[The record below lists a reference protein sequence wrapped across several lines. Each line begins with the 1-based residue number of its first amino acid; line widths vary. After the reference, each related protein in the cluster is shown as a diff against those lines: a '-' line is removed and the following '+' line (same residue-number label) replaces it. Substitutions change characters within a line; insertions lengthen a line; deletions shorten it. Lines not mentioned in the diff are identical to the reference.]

1 MLFILQ
7 NSDQVQ
13 EEVDEAVLGG
23 MGYTDCFLA
32 CVSSLKTEELI
43 RRSPRGKRVGLLL
56 DELDKIEVK
65 SVTEMAILLVSQAS
79 HCISSGKK
87 HKLPSASQASVWSTF
102 HQDRGSPEMKEAWGV
117 FVSTLERIGLLGLPP
132 CFDTCTMLGQRSAY
146 AEVVNL
152 LRDTRCND
160 CINVLPAHG
169 RRFTSTSVLYHL

>member
-1 MLFILQ
+1 MHMLFILQ

-102 HQDRGSPEMKEAWGV
+102 HQHRGSPEMKEAWGCLCPP
-117 FVSTLERIGLLGLPP
+117 TLQSRADMSL
-132 CFDTCTMLGQRSAY
+132 
-146 AEVVNL
+146 NL
-152 LRDTRCND
+152 HC
-160 CINVLPAHG
+160 
-169 RRFTSTSVLYHL
+169 S